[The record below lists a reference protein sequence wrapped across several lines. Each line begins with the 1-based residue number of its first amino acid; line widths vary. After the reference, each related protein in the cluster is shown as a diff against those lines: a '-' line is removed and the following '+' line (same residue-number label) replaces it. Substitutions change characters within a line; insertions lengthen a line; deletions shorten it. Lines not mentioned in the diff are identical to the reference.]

1 MNETTGVSIAEKEKT
16 RRTFVLAG
24 ALVLVAIAISWGVHG
39 AIQARYEYESRK
51 ELSVSIGL
59 FTGAVMKFT
68 EAVGDLRDMT
78 AGMEVETTTVE
89 AIDGT
94 AIYNNKNSTLNIGG
108 DVIGKNSNHN
118 DPLRSQET
126 GKVNRKKQNTN
137 SSGNSK

>member
-16 RRTFVLAG
+16 RRTFVWAG

-78 AGMEVETTTVE
+78 AGMEVERVDVTQ
-89 AIDGT
+89 DGSGVN
-94 AIYNNKNSTLNIGG
+94 IVNNKGEQNITGVNNG
-108 DVIGKNSNHN
+108 AESSNHN

-137 SSGNSK
+137 SSGK